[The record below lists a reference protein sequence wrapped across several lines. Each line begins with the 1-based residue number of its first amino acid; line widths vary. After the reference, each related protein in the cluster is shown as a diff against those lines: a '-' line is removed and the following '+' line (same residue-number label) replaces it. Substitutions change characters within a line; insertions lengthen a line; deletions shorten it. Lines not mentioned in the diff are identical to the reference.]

1 MMKLPPLKALPV
13 FEAVAR
19 LNSFSRAAVELH
31 VSQSAVSHQIRQLE
45 DYLGE
50 ALFQRTGRRFTLT
63 EQGRE
68 YLESVAAALG
78 QIERASEKLQG
89 SEHTHVRLAV
99 FSSFAVR
106 WLIPRLPDLQRRH
119 PQLNLML
126 EMMDGPPML
135 SERVADCFI
144 SLRSRQ
150 RGFSSELLYAERLFP
165 ICSRQYWGRMQEEF
179 RQAYPDDPSPPARLD
194 AAWLTRYPLL
204 SATSILGQPSED
216 WRQWLAAAGLA
227 LAPELRVQHFS
238 HMLLALEAARHDQ
251 GIALSNEYMVDADED
266 PELVRL
272 PCHTIHTGDEF
283 HFVYK
288 TSRRNEAGIQ
298 VLKQW
303 LVQQAIASGLRPLPG
318 TTGG

>member
-1 MMKLPPLKALPV
+1 MKLPPLKSLPV

-19 LNSFSRAAVELH
+19 LNSFSLAAAELH

-50 ALFQRTGRRFTLT
+50 PLFQRAGRRFTLS
-63 EQGRE
+63 EQGRD
-68 YLESVAAALG
+68 YLESIAAALG

-89 SEHTHVRLAV
+89 SEHTHLRLAL

-126 EMMDGPPML
+126 EMVDGPPL
-135 SERVADCFI
+135 LTERVADCFI

-150 RGFSSELLYAERLFP
+150 RGFSSELLYAERLFA
-165 ICSRQYWGRMQEEF
+165 ICSRQYWERMQEEL
-179 RQAYPDDPSPPARLD
+179 RQAYPDDKDPARRLD
-194 AAWLTRYPLL
+194 AGWLTRYPLL
-204 SATSILGQPSED
+204 SASSILGQPGED

-227 LAPELRVQHFS
+227 PDPALRVQHFS
-238 HMLLALEAARHDQ
+238 HMLLALEAARHAQ
-251 GIALSNEYMVDADED
+251 GIALSNDYMVDADED

-272 PCHTIHTGDEF
+272 PCHTIRTGDEF

-288 TSRRNEAGIQ
+288 TSRRNEAG
-298 VLKQW
+298 VHMLKQW
-303 LVQQAIASGLRPLPG
+303 LVQQAIASGLLPVPG
-318 TTGG
+318 TTAG